1 MRAFLVA
8 TLGIVLLVGAT
19 APARGQ
25 PEPLPRLRIN
35 APDTLSAV
43 SARVEQFPTTRLA
56 TAMTLAGLRDPGPP
70 IDVYLSPED
79 SDLARSTPPW
89 ISGFADAGRSLVV
102 LFPARANGYPSNS
115 LESLLHHEVAH
126 VLFSRAARGHPVPRW
141 FNEGLA
147 MAAERPIALSDRTRL
162 AWTLV
167 RHGSPSLTE
176 LERLFGDGRA
186 ANQRAYAVASALVRD
201 LLRVHGENGAA
212 RVLSLIG
219 EGQGFDDAFLGATGE
234 PLSHALDR
242 FWSRQRLWERWVPFL
257 TGPAFLWTMIT
268 MLALFAIGANRRR
281 RAEQRRVWDAE
292 ETADA
297 ERAARERLLAGD
309 PGESVH

>member
-8 TLGIVLLVGAT
+8 TLGIVLLVGGT

-25 PEPLPRLRIN
+25 PEPLPTLRIS

-56 TAMTLAGLRDPGPP
+56 TAMTLAGLRDPGGP

-126 VLFSRAARGHPVPRW
+126 VLFSRAARGHTVPRW

-167 RHGSPSLTE
+167 RHGSPSLAE
-176 LERLFGDGRA
+176 LERLFSDDRA
-186 ANQRAYAVASALVRD
+186 ANQRGYAVANALVRD
-201 LLRVHGENGAA
+201 LLRVHGQNSAA

-219 EGQGFDDAFLGATGE
+219 QGQGFDDAFVDATGE
-234 PLSHALDR
+234 PITHALDR
-242 FWSRQRLWERWVPFL
+242 FWSHQRLWGRWLPFL
-257 TGPAFLWTMIT
+257 TGPAFLWAMIT
-268 MLALFAIGANRRR
+268 ILALFAIGANRRR
-281 RAEQRRVWDAE
+281 RAAQRRVWDEE

>member
-1 MRAFLVA
+1 
-8 TLGIVLLVGAT
+8 
-19 APARGQ
+19 
-25 PEPLPRLRIN
+25 
-35 APDTLSAV
+35 
-43 SARVEQFPTTRLA
+43 
-56 TAMTLAGLRDPGPP
+56 
-70 IDVYLSPED
+70 
-79 SDLARSTPPW
+79 
-89 ISGFADAGRSLVV
+89 
-102 LFPARANGYPSNS
+102 
-115 LESLLHHEVAH
+115 
-126 VLFSRAARGHPVPRW
+126 
-141 FNEGLA
+141 

-268 MLALFAIGANRRR
+268 MLALFAIAPLLNQCFHLASRSCMVHLSKLKASISQKYTKAYLHHLFKMNEILGLRISTSHNLYFYINLMKTIR
-281 RAEQRRVWDAE
+281 EKITDGDFNIWSTNFIEKYNEGSE
-292 ETADA
+292 E
-297 ERAARERLLAGD
+297 E
-309 PGESVH
+309 

>member
-1 MRAFLVA
+1 
-8 TLGIVLLVGAT
+8 
-19 APARGQ
+19 
-25 PEPLPRLRIN
+25 
-35 APDTLSAV
+35 
-43 SARVEQFPTTRLA
+43 
-56 TAMTLAGLRDPGPP
+56 
-70 IDVYLSPED
+70 
-79 SDLARSTPPW
+79 
-89 ISGFADAGRSLVV
+89 
-102 LFPARANGYPSNS
+102 
-115 LESLLHHEVAH
+115 
-126 VLFSRAARGHPVPRW
+126 
-141 FNEGLA
+141 

>member
-43 SARVEQFPTTRLA
+43 STRIEQFPTNRLA

-89 ISGFADAGRSLVV
+89 ISGFADAGRNLVV

-167 RHGSPSLTE
+167 RHGNPSLTE

-219 EGQGFDDAFLGATGE
+219 EGQGFDDAFLDATGE